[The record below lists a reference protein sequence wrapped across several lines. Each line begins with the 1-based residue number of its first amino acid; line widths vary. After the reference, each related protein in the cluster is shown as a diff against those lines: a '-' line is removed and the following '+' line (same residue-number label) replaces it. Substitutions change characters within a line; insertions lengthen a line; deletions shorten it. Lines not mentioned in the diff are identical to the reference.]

1 MCELKEAKKI
11 MMIQPINRLNAN
23 NAAYNWMNSAD
34 ALRNLAFTGNGNM
47 RSLLQAENNLNIQM
61 LNDSVIYQASLLMEK
76 SQDKVN
82 KENIK
87 RTFSM
92 FM

>member
-1 MCELKEAKKI
+1 

-34 ALRNLAFTGNGNM
+34 ALRGLAFTGNGNM
-47 RSLLQAENNLNIQM
+47 RSLLSAENNLTTQM
-61 LNDSVIYQASLLMEK
+61 LNDSLIYRASLLMEE
-76 SQDKVN
+76 SQDKIN

>member
-1 MCELKEAKKI
+1 
-11 MMIQPINRLNAN
+11 MMIQPINRLSAN

-34 ALRNLAFTGNGNM
+34 ALRGLAFTGNDNM
-47 RSLLQAENNLNIQM
+47 RSLLSAENNLNIKM
-61 LNDSVIYQASLLMEK
+61 LNDSVIYQASLLMEE
-76 SQDKVN
+76 SQDKIN

>member
-1 MCELKEAKKI
+1 
-11 MMIQPINRLNAN
+11 MIQPINRLSAN

-47 RSLLQAENNLNIQM
+47 RSLLSAENNLTTKM

-76 SQDKVN
+76 SQDKIN

>member
-1 MCELKEAKKI
+1 
-11 MMIQPINRLNAN
+11 MMIQTINRLNAM
-23 NAAYNWMNSAD
+23 NAAYNWMSSAD
-34 ALRNLAFTGNGNM
+34 ALRSLAFTGGDS
-47 RSLLQAENNLNIQM
+47 RSLLSREKVLNAQM
-61 LNDSVIYQASLLMEK
+61 LNDSLMYKASLLMEE